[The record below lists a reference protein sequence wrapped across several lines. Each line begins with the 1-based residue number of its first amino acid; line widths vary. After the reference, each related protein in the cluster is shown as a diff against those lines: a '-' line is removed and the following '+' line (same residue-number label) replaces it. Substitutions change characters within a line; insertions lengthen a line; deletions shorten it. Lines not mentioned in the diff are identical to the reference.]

1 MTALIYLRVTYR
13 IRRMVLYAMVLYAIC
28 IHPDL

>member
-13 IRRMVLYAMVLYAIC
+13 IRRMVLYAMKYMYPFQTFYL
-28 IHPDL
+28 